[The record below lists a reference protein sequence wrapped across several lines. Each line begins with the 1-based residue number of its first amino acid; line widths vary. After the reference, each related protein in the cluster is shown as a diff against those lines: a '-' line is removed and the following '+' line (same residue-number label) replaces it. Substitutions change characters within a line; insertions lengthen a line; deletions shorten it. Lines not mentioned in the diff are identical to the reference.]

1 MSCKVEESS
10 SLLLL
15 LVSPTC
21 WLLPS
26 ARADWKIRLHINGLA
41 CSWLTSWA
49 SALQLSTSCRLVNF
63 LFFFLVS
70 EQRANSTFDSSLPI
84 SYKYGHFIVVYQGRA
99 SAPSPPATAF
109 RHVASF
115 RLVFHLTAFM
125 DSFSIFNSFCQSIGH
140 HDFSENIHHLHQ
152 NENSLSPQNHH
163 HHHLHHQNG
172 RKRRSENS
180 LDSDSGGSDHSGD
193 STINNNHHHHHNDH
207 HQQQRDGSKQRRLH
221 QRHRSVGNQ
230 MDHGSSSGGSNAS
243 PTPLNHLQHHDVQSQ
258 RVLANVRERQ
268 RTQSL
273 NEAFAALRKIIPTLP
288 SDKLSKIQTLKL
300 AARYI
305 DFLYQVNETFLIE
318 ILNNSRYNLL
328 IQLKRCWGQTTNRR
342 AMDLCYQI
350 TASNSNRIH

>member
-1 MSCKVEESS
+1 MDTLSSYIKEEHQH
-10 SLLLL
+10 LLHQQQH
-15 LVSPTC
+15 SDM
-21 WLLPS
+21 LP
-26 ARADWKIRLHINGLA
+26 
-41 CSWLTSWA
+41 
-49 SALQLSTSCRLVNF
+49 
-63 LFFFLVS
+63 LF
-70 EQRANSTFDSSLPI
+70 
-84 SYKYGHFIVVYQGRA
+84 
-99 SAPSPPATAF
+99 
-109 RHVASF
+109 
-115 RLVFHLTAFM
+115 
-125 DSFSIFNSFCQSIGH
+125 GH

-172 RKRRSENS
+172 RKRRSEHS

-193 STINNNHHHHHNDH
+193 STINNNHHHHHSDH

-305 DFLYQVNETFLIE
+305 DFLYQVLRTDDESASDGSLLSNNGQQQQQNSSVSPDMYISAATSPDPQLMNNNNTGRNNHSGSGGNSAFLANECLSYAFSVWRME
-318 ILNNSRYNLL
+318 GAWNSS
-328 IQLKRCWGQTTNRR
+328 Q
-342 AMDLCYQI
+342 ADL
-350 TASNSNRIH
+350 SS